1 MTGITDYEW
10 INAKCKSVFKVNVD
24 GELFSEL
31 LKHYNASKA
40 DGKPHTIQS
49 AVSLGFLLKLCCNS
63 HTRFYSSILY
73 ILGMQ
78 LYFEIG

>member
-31 LKHYNASKA
+31 SKA